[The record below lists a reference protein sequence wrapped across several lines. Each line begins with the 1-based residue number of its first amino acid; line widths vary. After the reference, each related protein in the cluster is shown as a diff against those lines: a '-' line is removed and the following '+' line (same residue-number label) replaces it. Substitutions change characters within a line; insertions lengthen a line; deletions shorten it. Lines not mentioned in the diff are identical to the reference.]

1 MHRSLSDELTQVDT
15 NFADA
20 PSNREAA
27 GLGELAPVHEARSA
41 LETRE
46 EAVRLDA
53 HDGICKFTQASH
65 YIPAYLWLV
74 IYMISMPW
82 NILGS

>member
-1 MHRSLSDELTQVDT
+1 MDT

-53 HDGICKFTQASH
+53 HDGICKYTQAFWVRPTYGTLST
-65 YIPAYLWLV
+65 
-74 IYMISMPW
+74 
-82 NILGS
+82 

>member
-1 MHRSLSDELTQVDT
+1 MHRSLPDELTLVDT

-46 EAVRLDA
+46 EAVRLDP
-53 HDGICKFTQASH
+53 HDGICK
-65 YIPAYLWLV
+65 YLLKH
-74 IYMISMPW
+74 ITSRPTYGTLSR
-82 NILGS
+82 

>member
-1 MHRSLSDELTQVDT
+1 MDT
-15 NFADA
+15 TFADA

-53 HDGICKFTQASH
+53 HDGICKYTQAFCV
-65 YIPAYLWLV
+65 PAHV
-74 IYMISMPW
+74 MSGNM
-82 NILGS
+82 LGSYQELNSGMKWRC